1 MFGQFN
7 FDFENFYIFM
17 KKIVIF
23 SAESNY
29 LAAGFLF

>member
-7 FDFENFYIFM
+7 FDFENFFTFM

-29 LAAGFLF
+29 PTAGFLF